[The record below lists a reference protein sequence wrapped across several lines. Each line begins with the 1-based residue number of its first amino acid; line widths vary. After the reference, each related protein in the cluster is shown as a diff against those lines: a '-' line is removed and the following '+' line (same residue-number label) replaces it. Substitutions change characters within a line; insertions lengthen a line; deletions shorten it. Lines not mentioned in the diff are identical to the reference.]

1 MANTVWRWV
10 RSRVFNL
17 EDGTERNNRI
27 LGRLP
32 LEVYY
37 TVFDEHLSLYDI
49 TNAQCSCQFFRD
61 IGRSVLWSRLFIQ
74 HGMIPTRDLRNERL
88 LSGLYCFVGSK
99 DLIYLDEE
107 ELLFLPTK
115 RSIVVRR
122 DLDAFYMLLHYKKNE
137 IIPLVQYARVNID
150 GRRDQGD
157 AGALDRLFI
166 PMAQYL
172 SVLELYVSSAFG
184 VEGRLNLLLRSL
196 NSHAVVKLCI
206 HPLLPGP
213 IDELPIQYTDSL
225 NVVALRFIQWDQ
237 RHNSYAISSWKQDDN
252 TLLHYLQRYIQ
263 TLPSSLRRLVIDHRA
278 FTFSDIMG
286 LRLRLKNMSAG
297 DFRAYI
303 SKATSLRELTL
314 RNFEPFVDESSSSW
328 LPDTVQNLTLLNCKI
343 KSLHSMS
350 VTQLCIS
357 FPNYSNFRD
366 FFTSYKLPNVEC
378 LYCDTTAIDEIPS
391 GLSNDDRLLFPKI
404 SQVYWRGSLD
414 LLPMIAPNATSYV
427 FCGIQANLELE
438 TFVSKLYNIRSVFV
452 QFNFNFPQP
461 SLRKLKKVVTH
472 SPREITQAY
481 ICKPCRD
488 DTIYT
493 TQLYRYLTPV
503 PEHLFDLPVAYK
515 VNLPLLRELPD
526 SIPPEAVE

>member
-1 MANTVWRWV
+1 MASFLKWV
-10 RSRVFNL
+10 RNNVFNL
-17 EDGTERNNRI
+17 EDGTKRNNRI
-27 LGRLP
+27 LGKLP

-37 TVFDEHLSLYDI
+37 TIFDEHLSLYDI

-122 DLDAFYMLLHYKKNE
+122 DLDAFYMLLHYKKDE
-137 IIPLVQYARVNID
+137 IIPLVQYLRVNID

-157 AGALDRLFI
+157 AGALDQLFI
-166 PMAQYL
+166 PMAQHL

-184 VEGRLNLLLRSL
+184 VEGRLNKLLHSL
-196 NSHAVVKLCI
+196 SSHAVVKLCI

-213 IDELPIQYTDSL
+213 IDELPIHYKDGL
-225 NVVALRFIQWDQ
+225 NIVALRFIQWDQ

-252 TLLHYLQRYIQ
+252 TLLHYIQRYVQ
-263 TLPSSLRRLVIDHRA
+263 MLPSSLRRLVIDHRA

-286 LRLRLKNMSAG
+286 LRLRLKNMVAK
-297 DFRAYI
+297 DFKTYL
-303 SKATSLRELTL
+303 SGATSLAELTL
-314 RNFEPFVDESSSSW
+314 RNFEPFVVDDSSSSW
-328 LPDTVQNLTLLNCKI
+328 LPDTIQNLTLLNCKI
-343 KSLHSMS
+343 QSLDSMS

-357 FPNYSNFRD
+357 FTNYSNFRD
-366 FFTSYKLPNVEC
+366 FFMSYNLPNVEC
-378 LYCDTTAIDEIPS
+378 LYCDTTSIDETPDFI
-391 GLSNDDRLLFPKI
+391 SNDDRLHFPKI
-404 SQVYWRGSLD
+404 NQVYWRGSLD
-414 LLPMIAPNATSYV
+414 LLPLVAPNATSYI

-438 TFVSKLYNIRSVFV
+438 SFVSKLYNIQTVFV
-452 QFNFNFPQP
+452 QFNFNFPRP
-461 SLRKLKKVVTH
+461 SLRKLKKVVTN

-515 VNLPLLRELPD
+515 VNIPLLKDLSD
-526 SIPPEAVE
+526 SVYSEAVE